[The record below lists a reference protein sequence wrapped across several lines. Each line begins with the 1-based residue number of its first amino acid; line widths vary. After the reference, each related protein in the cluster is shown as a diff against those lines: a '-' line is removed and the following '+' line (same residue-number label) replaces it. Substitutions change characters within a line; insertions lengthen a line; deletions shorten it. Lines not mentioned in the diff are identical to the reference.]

1 MISVVLTEDLIV
13 LKRNIM
19 KENNLILTI
28 NSAIIILSNS

>member
-28 NSAIIILSNS
+28 NSAIVILSNS